1 MSMYGAPTLRL
12 ADELFLIGLDE
23 FTGKAHSA
31 PHLLDTAIAGAAL
44 GELLFDGRI
53 TIENGGVYVL
63 DDRPWQEPLTDL
75 IAGEI
80 AGRGNGHPGRL
91 WLKFLREQ
99 CQIRE
104 RVGNRLASAG
114 WVRREETRG
123 LRRAVR
129 WPAVDPNQ
137 AAAPRVRLSSILR
150 HNTYSIDMRSATLA
164 ALASAGGL
172 TKLISLFDDSVTGRV
187 VELRKLLP
195 PQVEGL
201 LASVDAAVAAA
212 AVTVRR

>member
-1 MSMYGAPTLRL
+1 MTNYGLPAMRL

-23 FTGKAHSA
+23 FSGK
-31 PHLLDTAIAGAAL
+31 PHAGPNLLDTALGGAAL

-53 TIENGGVYVL
+53 TFDSGAVHVL
-63 DDRPWQEPLTDL
+63 DDRPWNEPLSDL
-75 IAGEI
+75 IVGEV
-80 AGRGNGHPGRL
+80 AARGNGHPGRL

-104 RVGNRLASAG
+104 RVGNRLAAAG
-114 WVRREETRG
+114 WVRREESRG
-123 LRRAVR
+123 LRRSVR

-137 AAAPRVRLSSILR
+137 AASPRVRLGSALR
-150 HNTYSIDMRSATLA
+150 HNSIDMRSATLA
-164 ALASAGGL
+164 ALATAGGL
-172 TKLISLFDDSVTGRV
+172 GKLISLFDESATARVT
-187 VELRKLLP
+187 ELRKHLP

-201 LASVDAAVAAA
+201 LSSVDAAVAAA